1 MTNKPITILWQKWT
15 NPYESPHEEGSLL
28 EDLQEKDLEDNWD
41 TYQDT
46 PEETAEEY
54 EQSEES
60 SEIVYRKNTKAIIT
74 PMGIIPM
81 DESTACTKIFK
92 FWIGH
97 TNFNIS
103 EKINNLIE
111 NVNGVEILDVFT
123 RYRFRIAIG
132 QAFKDREVMQAI
144 QERIYESKSE

>member
-1 MTNKPITILWQKWT
+1 MTNKPIIILWQKWT

-41 TYQDT
+41 SYQDI
-46 PEETAEEY
+46 PEEASEEY

-81 DESTACTKIFK
+81 DETTACTKIFK

-111 NVNGVEILDVFT
+111 NVNGVEILDIFT

-144 QERIYESKSE
+144 QEKIYESQSE